1 MRDRDWRLKEGTKQT
16 EGRMQTG
23 HGGGEIFFF
32 FFFFLFPSYI
42 SGGHHFWVRFLR
54 M

>member
-23 HGGGEIFFF
+23 HWGGGGRHGIFPPIIFEISSN
-32 FFFFLFPSYI
+32 P
-42 SGGHHFWVRFLR
+42 LR
-54 M
+54 KL